1 MKDQFQR
8 ALRGLL
14 KGLTQAFTVIL
25 VTISMCFLC
34 VTAALAA
41 HPDGWPETLSVDMLS
56 DAQKA
61 QIAAAYSDKP
71 EQGTPEAF
79 VDMWGAWW
87 AACLSSNDSSES
99 VALYKQDWLCEK
111 HEEFHEIGGR
121 TSQDHETFTD
131 WQGGVGLLQ
140 ALVGNYSQGI
150 NSRASNSKVAAATAS
165 MNTKAGGGNKDA
177 QNTSW
182 AVAGAATTA
191 GVDKNV
197 VEAVSNPSGQV
208 AKFVNQLKKDG
219 VGAISEAIK
228 LMNSAFRFEADA
240 DWFRSTYAAAAGIG
254 LVLLAGNFVVGIT
267 RAARGNLPASEAF
280 GRLGASLVFG
290 MGGLL
295 FTPAL
300 AYSVSTLVDSAG
312 DGVATLVG
320 ASQDSLTG
328 SLLNPTTA
336 MTTES
341 TPLGWM
347 GTILVFVLC
356 FIAGVMLML
365 SLAAQLVTA
374 YFSAVA
380 LGVMWG
386 FATSEKG
393 RERLKR
399 VGAFFL
405 SALIAKPVIL
415 FFLWVAM
422 KISAAYSATVDGW
435 SENPMG
441 TLMRVTL
448 SLVAVL
454 MVAVSP
460 AWVAK
465 FIPVTGGASGGFSR
479 GAFLSGGLSGSVM
492 GGAVAFL
499 GDRMRRFS
507 PVRPHRSAG
516 AASGGSVVSAGASA
530 GGESGPGAPSGGSER
545 RSPRTGAGFDQGPRA
560 GGSGAPAPGGS
571 QGSGGRLNGDT
582 LRGIA
587 RGIGGPAGAGVR
599 GAGAALGAAGRGVQ
613 SASRAVSSPL
623 LDAAA
628 GAADAA
634 ERSL

>member
-1 MKDQFQR
+1 MKDQLQR

-25 VTISMCFLC
+25 VAISVCFMC
-34 VTAALAA
+34 VSAALAA
-41 HPDGWPETLSVDMLS
+41 HPDGWPETLTADMLS

-61 QIAAAYSDKP
+61 QIAAAYPDKP

-79 VDMWGAWW
+79 VDMWGDWW
-87 AACLSSNDSSES
+87 AVCLQSNDKSES
-99 VALYKQDWLCEK
+99 VTLTEDWLCE
-111 HEEFHEIGGR
+111 ER
-121 TSQDHETFTD
+121 TFAEKVAAGIASERSFTD
-131 WQGGVGLLQ
+131 WQGGEGLLQ
-140 ALVGNYSQGI
+140 ALVGNYSRGTGRNLDSTI
-150 NSRASNSKVAAATAS
+150 RAAVAS
-165 MNTKAGGGNKDA
+165 MRVKVDGGDKAA
-177 QNTSW
+177 QNASW
-182 AVAGAATTA
+182 YSAGTLTAA

-197 VEAVSNPSGQV
+197 IDAVSNPSSQA

-219 VGAISEAIK
+219 VGSISEAIK

-254 LVLLAGNFVVGIT
+254 LLLLAGNFVVGIT
-267 RAARGNLPASEAF
+267 RAARGNLPTSEAF
-280 GRLGASLVFG
+280 GKLGASLLLG
-290 MGGLL
+290 MAGLF

-300 AYSVSTLVDSAG
+300 AYSFSTLVDSMS

-386 FATSEKG
+386 FVTSEKG

-422 KISAAYSATVDGW
+422 KMSAAYSATVDGW
-435 SENPMG
+435 SENPME
-441 TLMRVTL
+441 TLLRLVI
-448 SLVAVL
+448 SLLAVV

-465 FIPVTGGASGGFSR
+465 FIPVAGGASGGFSR
-479 GAFLSGGLSGSVM
+479 GGFLSGGVA
-492 GGAVAFL
+492 GGAVGGAAAFL

-507 PVRPHRSAG
+507 PVRSHRSAG

-530 GGESGPGAPSGGSER
+530 GGESGPGSPSGGVVR
-545 RSPRTGAGFDQGPRA
+545 RSPRTGAGFDRGPRA
-560 GGSGAPAPGGS
+560 GGSGAPAPGGG

-582 LRGIA
+582 LRGVA

-634 ERSL
+634 ERNL

>member
-1 MKDQFQR
+1 MKDQLQCS
-8 ALRGLL
+8 LRGLR
-14 KGLTQAFTVIL
+14 KGLTQVFTVIL
-25 VTISMCFLC
+25 VAIGACFVC
-34 VTAALAA
+34 VSAALAA
-41 HPDGWPETLSVDMLS
+41 HPDGWPETLTADMLS

-61 QIAAAYSDKP
+61 QIAAAYPDKP

-79 VDMWGAWW
+79 VDMWGDWW
-87 AACLSSNDSSES
+87 AVCLQSNDKSES
-99 VALYKQDWLCEK
+99 VTLTEDWLCE
-111 HEEFHEIGGR
+111 ER
-121 TSQDHETFTD
+121 TFAEKVAAGIASERSFTD
-131 WQGGVGLLQ
+131 WQGGEGLLQ
-140 ALVGNYSQGI
+140 ALVGNYSRGTGRNLDSTI
-150 NSRASNSKVAAATAS
+150 RAAVAS
-165 MNTKAGGGNKDA
+165 MRVKVDGGDKAA
-177 QNTSW
+177 QNASW
-182 AVAGAATTA
+182 YSAGTLTAA

-197 VEAVSNPSGQV
+197 IDAVSNPSSQA

-219 VGAISEAIK
+219 VGSISEAIK

-254 LVLLAGNFVVGIT
+254 LLLLAGNFVVGIT

-280 GRLGASLVFG
+280 GKLGASLLLG
-290 MGGLL
+290 MTGLF

-300 AYSVSTLVDSAG
+300 AYSVSTLVDSMS

-386 FATSEKG
+386 FVTSEKG

-422 KISAAYSATVDGW
+422 KMSAAYSATVDGW
-435 SENPMG
+435 SENPME
-441 TLMRVTL
+441 TLLRLVI
-448 SLVAVL
+448 SLLAVV

-465 FIPVTGGASGGFSR
+465 FIPVAGGASGGFSR
-479 GAFLSGGLSGSVM
+479 GGFLSGGVA
-492 GGAVAFL
+492 GGAVGGAAAFL

-507 PVRPHRSAG
+507 PVRSHRSAG

-530 GGESGPGAPSGGSER
+530 GGESGPGAPSGGVVR
-545 RSPRTGAGFDQGPRA
+545 RSPRTGAGFDRGPRA
-560 GGSGAPAPGGS
+560 GGSGAPAPGGG

-582 LRGIA
+582 LRGVA

-613 SASRAVSSPL
+613 SVSRAVSSPL

-634 ERSL
+634 ERNL